1 MRVTPRRPWWKAG
14 AVGLLLLF
22 LVSAGSVSA
31 GDPVPGIDISLEQ
44 IPPGRVRTTTT
55 DARGDFL
62 FDRVPPGRYVLR
74 AASPGHKSVE
84 PLASAATEENHNVK
98 RYILKPQTLRGIQEF
113 AIEII
118 MSNIRLPGKD
128 PGIPITVGDQGA
140 RISGHVTQGAAE
152 REGDDFEN
160 RESSPDK

>member
-1 MRVTPRRPWWKAG
+1 M
-14 AVGLLLLF
+14 
-22 LVSAGSVSA
+22 
-31 GDPVPGIDISLEQ
+31 
-44 IPPGRVRTTTT
+44 
-55 DARGDFL
+55 
-62 FDRVPPGRYVLR
+62 
-74 AASPGHKSVE
+74 
-84 PLASAATEENHNVK
+84 K

-118 MSNIRLPGKD
+118 MSNMRRPGKD

-152 REGDDFEN
+152 READFEN